1 MRGNIWG
8 CDGFVT
14 QAFPLPRLRQEL
26 RVDPGAPLP
35 SGAPGFILFD
45 PLRHLFFQIGAL
57 EQRVVAH
64 WQRGEANA
72 VRDALVAEG
81 EEPEAV
87 EDAIVAFHDFA
98 TTNSLTRDAAVPLLA
113 AREKAA
119 RRDWWRWLL
128 DHYLFIRVPLVRPA
142 RFLEATL
149 PQARKIWS
157 RPGITI
163 LALFALVG
171 LFLVTRQWD
180 AFTGSFAGL
189 LSAEGLFA
197 YAGALVVVKICHEL
211 GHAYTAT
218 RHGVRVPAM
227 GVSFLV
233 MVPVLYT
240 DTSGAWRLR
249 SRRQRMAIDA
259 AGILAE
265 LSVASVA
272 IFLWSFLP
280 DGPLRTGAF
289 ILATMS
295 LATSLL
301 VNASPF
307 MRFDG
312 YYILSDLIGVPN
324 LASRAF
330 AVARWR
336 LREVLFALGEPI
348 PEALPTA
355 HVRMLTAYACITI
368 VYRTTLYVGITLLV
382 YHSFFKAL
390 GLALFAVE
398 VSVFLARPVFAELRE
413 WRLRAAPIR
422 ASRRAKI
429 VAIIAAVGVVA
440 LFLPIDRS
448 ISLPAVLTPIA
459 DKPLGLGEPARVDR
473 VLVANGATVVAGQPL
488 LILSSPDLTLGA
500 AQSRLRIAQFQ
511 SQLERGA
518 ADRQD
523 LAATTVL
530 QRDLLAEQ
538 DRLAGLQR
546 RIDALTLRAGV
557 AGRIV
562 DLPDGL
568 RAGSWVSGR
577 VPLLRVVSPDRYDVA
592 AFAPETDAWRI
603 EDGVVGRFVPATA
616 AGGTWHVRLDEV
628 GASAIR
634 TLDQP
639 MLATKNGGPIATAP
653 AAKDELTPERA
664 TIALH
669 LVAEQRDGT
678 ILPQPIAG
686 RVNLPARGQSM
697 AARIARQIG
706 VVLTRETSLQ

>member
-1 MRGNIWG
+1 M
-8 CDGFVT
+8 
-14 QAFPLPRLRQEL
+14 
-26 RVDPGAPLP
+26 P
-35 SGAPGFILFD
+35 SP
-45 PLRHLFFQIGAL
+45 
-57 EQRVVAH
+57 V
-64 WQRGEANA
+64 
-72 VRDALVAEG
+72 
-81 EEPEAV
+81 
-87 EDAIVAFHDFA
+87 
-98 TTNSLTRDAAVPLLA
+98 
-113 AREKAA
+113 
-119 RRDWWRWLL
+119 
-128 DHYLFIRVPLVRPA
+128 
-142 RFLEATL
+142 
-149 PQARKIWS
+149 
-157 RPGITI
+157 
-163 LALFALVG
+163 
-171 LFLVTRQWD
+171 
-180 AFTGSFAGL
+180 SFAGL

-197 YAGALVVVKICHEL
+197 YACALVVVKTCHEL

-218 RHGVRVPAM
+218 RYGVRVPAM

-272 IFLWSFLP
+272 IFFWSFLP

-289 ILATMS
+289 ILATTS

-324 LASRAF
+324 LTSRAF
-330 AVARWR
+330 AIARWR
-336 LREVLFALGEPI
+336 LRETLFALGEPV

-368 VYRTTLYVGITLLV
+368 VYRTTLYVGIALLV

-390 GLALFAVE
+390 GIALFAVE

-422 ASRRAKI
+422 ASRRARI
-429 VAIIAAVGVVA
+429 VGVIAATA
-440 LFLPIDRS
+440 ITLLFLPVDRS
-448 ISLPAVLTPIA
+448 ISLPAVLTLIA
-459 DKPLGLGEPARVDR
+459 DKPLGLGDPARVER
-473 VLVANGATVVAGQPL
+473 VLVANGAAVVAGQPL
-488 LILSSPDLTLGA
+488 VMLSSPDLTLGA
-500 AQSRLRIAQFQ
+500 AQSRLRIAQFE
-511 SQLERGA
+511 SQLDRGV
-518 ADRQD
+518 ADRQN
-523 LAATTVL
+523 LADTTVL
-530 QRDLLAEQ
+530 QRGLATER
-538 DRLAGLQR
+538 DRLAGLER
-546 RIDALTLRAGV
+546 RIDALTVRAGV
-557 AGRIV
+557 TGRVV

-577 VPLLRVVSPDRYDVA
+577 TPLLRVVSPGRYEVA
-592 AFAPETDAWRI
+592 AFAPETEAWRI
-603 EDGVVGRFVPATA
+603 EDGAVGRFVPATA
-616 AGGTWHVRLDEV
+616 AGAAWQVRLDEV

-639 MLATKNGGPIATAP
+639 MLAAKNGGPIATAP
-653 AAKDELTPERA
+653 ATKDDLTPDHA

-669 LVAEQRDGT
+669 LVAEQRDASV
-678 ILPQPIAG
+678 LPQPIAG
-686 RVNLPARGQSM
+686 RVILPARGQSI

>member
-1 MRGNIWG
+1 M
-8 CDGFVT
+8 T
-14 QAFPLPRLRQEL
+14 QAFPLPQLRQEL

-45 PLRHLFFQIGAL
+45 PLRNLFFQIGAL

-64 WQRGEANA
+64 WRQGEAHA
-72 VRDALVAEG
+72 VRDALIAEG

-87 EDAIVAFHDFA
+87 EDAIVAFHEFA
-98 TTNSLTRDAAVPLLA
+98 TSNSLTRDAAVPVLA
-113 AREKAA
+113 ARERAA

-142 RFLEATL
+142 RFLDATL
-149 PQARKIWS
+149 PYARRIWS
-157 RPGITI
+157 RPGVAI
-163 LALFALVG
+163 LAALALVG

-180 AFTGSFAGL
+180 AFTASFAGL

-197 YAGALVVVKICHEL
+197 YACALLVVKTCHEL

-218 RHGVRVPAM
+218 RYGVRVPAM

-265 LSVASVA
+265 LSVAAVA

-280 DGPLRTGAF
+280 DGPVRTAAF
-289 ILATMS
+289 ILATTS

-336 LREVLFALGEPI
+336 LRELLFALREPM
-348 PEALPTA
+348 PEPLPTA
-355 HVRMLTAYACITI
+355 HVRMLTAYACVTI
-368 VYRTTLYVGITLLV
+368 VYRATLYVGIALLV

-398 VSVFLARPVFAELRE
+398 VSVFLARPVIAELRE
-413 WRLRAAPIR
+413 WRMRAVSIR
-422 ASRRAKI
+422 ASKRARI
-429 VAIIAAVGVVA
+429 VAALGAIAVTL

-448 ISLPAVLTPIA
+448 IGLPAVLTPVA
-459 DKPLGLGEPARVDR
+459 DTPLGLGDPARVER
-473 VLVANGATVVAGQPL
+473 VLVANGAAVVAGQPL
-488 LILSSPDLTLGA
+488 VILSSPDLVLGA
-500 AQSRLRIAQFQ
+500 AQSRLRIAQFE
-511 SQLERGA
+511 SQLDRGV

-523 LAATTVL
+523 LADTSVL
-530 QRDLLAEQ
+530 QRDLSAEQ
-538 DRLAGLQR
+538 DRLAGLER
-546 RIDALTLRAGV
+546 RTSALTLHAGT
-557 AGRIV
+557 AGRVV

-568 RAGSWVSGR
+568 RPGSWVSGR
-577 VPLLRVVSPDRYDVA
+577 TPLLRVVSPGRYDVV
-592 AFAPETDAWRI
+592 AFAPEAEAWRI
-603 EDGVVGRFVPATA
+603 MPGAIGRFVPAAA
-616 AGGTWHVRLDEV
+616 AGTAWQVRLDEI

-639 MLATKNGGPIATAP
+639 MLAAKNGGPIATAP
-653 AAKDELTPERA
+653 ATKDDLTPDHA

-669 LVAEQRDGT
+669 LVAEQRDAAV
-678 ILPQPIAG
+678 LPQPIAG
-686 RVNLPARGQSM
+686 RVILPARGQSI